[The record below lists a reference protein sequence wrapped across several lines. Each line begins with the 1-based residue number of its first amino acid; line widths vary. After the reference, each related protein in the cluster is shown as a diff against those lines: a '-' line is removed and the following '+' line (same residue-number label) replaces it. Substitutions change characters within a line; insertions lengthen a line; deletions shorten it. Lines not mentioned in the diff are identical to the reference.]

1 MKMQEAKNSFEKATE
16 RLKNDQKITEERQNF
31 ELDMKKEKIDF
42 DRMHDEKTLKK
53 YRIDTTERI
62 YSDLGLK
69 EIKINQFTGSGQ
81 SGLGGLLPSLSQS

>member
-1 MKMQEAKNSFEKATE
+1 MQEAKNSFEKATE